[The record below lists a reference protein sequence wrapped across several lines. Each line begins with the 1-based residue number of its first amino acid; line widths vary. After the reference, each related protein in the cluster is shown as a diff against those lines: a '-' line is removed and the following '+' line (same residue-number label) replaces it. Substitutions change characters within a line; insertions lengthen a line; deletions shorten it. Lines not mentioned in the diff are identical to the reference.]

1 MNNIVG
7 LLLIILFGGTGLIS
21 IFIIVNLILPTPIE
35 RTRSILETN
44 MGRSLLLGFV
54 NFLFAGIV
62 GVVLALPA
70 RVGGIVAGIFVF
82 LIGLVALT
90 VAVLT
95 LFGLVALTSLLGNR
109 IGEMKSPVTTHIR
122 GGILLLLACLTPYL
136 GWFIFIP
143 LVLWT
148 ALGATVQTLFRKKE
162 KTVETN

>member
-7 LLLIILFGGTGLIS
+7 LLLVILFGGTGLIS

-35 RTRSILETN
+35 QTRSILETN

-54 NFLFAGIV
+54 NFLFAGVV
-62 GVVLALPA
+62 GVALALPA

-136 GWFIFIP
+136 GWFIFTP